1 MFHDVGIFMAQ
12 SVSVAVSLHLCL
24 AQAEI
29 EAEQL
34 LKQILE
40 GLGSWDAYAKILY
53 TATGK
58 ILKVEAVHGDLFA
71 KKWLVRKNSEEFL
84 GP

>member
-1 MFHDVGIFMAQ
+1 
-12 SVSVAVSLHLCL
+12 LHLCL

-53 TATGK
+53 TATRK
-58 ILKVEAVHGDLFA
+58 SMMVEAVHVDLFA
-71 KKWLVRKNSEEFL
+71 KKMACSKNIL

>member
-1 MFHDVGIFMAQ
+1 MAQ
-12 SVSVAVSLHLCL
+12 SVSVAVPLHLCL

-40 GLGSWDAYAKILY
+40 GLGS
-53 TATGK
+53 
-58 ILKVEAVHGDLFA
+58 
-71 KKWLVRKNSEEFL
+71 
-84 GP
+84 